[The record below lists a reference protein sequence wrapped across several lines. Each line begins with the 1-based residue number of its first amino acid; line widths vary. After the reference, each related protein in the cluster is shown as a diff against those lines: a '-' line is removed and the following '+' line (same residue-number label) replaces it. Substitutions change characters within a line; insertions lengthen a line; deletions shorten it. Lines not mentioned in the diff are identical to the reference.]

1 MGHAIPCNDA
11 NAETVAR
18 DWAGK
23 AVRTAAVPAQQAS
36 IGGVPHAAR
45 TAAGAPWAGEG
56 KWERKALTMLGPD
69 MTFAVHL
76 GQAAQARLPR
86 AQLRPTSISTFILDS
101 RFGTA
106 AVRTGEAGRQNRRP

>member
-1 MGHAIPCNDA
+1 
-11 NAETVAR
+11 
-18 DWAGK
+18 
-23 AVRTAAVPAQQAS
+23 
-36 IGGVPHAAR
+36 
-45 TAAGAPWAGEG
+45 
-56 KWERKALTMLGPD
+56 MLGPD